1 MNQVNWTN
9 IYSSKVKPPIRQP
22 TGKTKNKNMKMI
34 QRIAWIFLP
43 LMITTAVFGQGPG
56 EDKEKEDKIEALKVG
71 FITKEL
77 NLTATEAEKFWPIYN
92 EMEGKMKEIR
102 QSCRKINHDVR
113 DSEDKISNEDAKKK
127 LNTLFEN
134 DQKELDLK
142 KEYSE
147 KFIKIIGE
155 KRTLKLLSLEHE
167 FRRVLLERLKDRK
180 EGVPQDRKPHG
191 GKQ

>member
-1 MNQVNWTN
+1 
-9 IYSSKVKPPIRQP
+9 
-22 TGKTKNKNMKMI
+22 MI
-34 QRIAWIFLP
+34 QKLAWIFLP
-43 LMITTAVFGQGPG
+43 VLLASNAFGQ
-56 EDKEKEDKIEALKVG
+56 EEMNKEKEDKIEALKVG

-77 NLTATEAEKFWPIYN
+77 SLTSAEAEKFWPVYN
-92 EMEGKMKEIR
+92 EMDGKLKEIR
-102 QSCRKINHDVR
+102 QSNRKINQDLR
-113 DSEDKISNEDAKKK
+113 ESEEKISNDDAKKK
-127 LNTLFEN
+127 LNALFEN

-180 EGVPQDRKPHG
+180 DGGPEPGDRRPHG
-191 GKQ
+191 KP

>member
-1 MNQVNWTN
+1 
-9 IYSSKVKPPIRQP
+9 
-22 TGKTKNKNMKMI
+22 MKII
-34 QRIAWIFLP
+34 QKLAWILLP
-43 LMITTAVFGQGPG
+43 ILLASNAFGQ
-56 EDKEKEDKIEALKVG
+56 EEMNKDKEDKIEALKVG

-77 NLTATEAEKFWPIYN
+77 NLTTTEAEKFWPVYN
-92 EMEGKMKEIR
+92 EMDAKMKEIR
-102 QSCRKINHDVR
+102 QSCRKINQELR
-113 DSEDKISNEDAKKK
+113 ESEEKISNDDAKKK
-127 LNTLFEN
+127 LAALFEN

-180 EGVPQDRKPHG
+180 DGPPMERKPHG
-191 GKQ
+191 KP

>member
-1 MNQVNWTN
+1 
-9 IYSSKVKPPIRQP
+9 
-22 TGKTKNKNMKMI
+22 MKI
-34 QRIAWIFLP
+34 VQKLVWALIP
-43 LMITTAVFGQGPG
+43 LLFVSTAFSQGAG
-56 EDKEKEDKIEALKVG
+56 NDKERDDKIEALKVG

-77 NLTATEAEKFWPIYN
+77 NLTTSEAEKFWPVYN
-92 EMEGKMKEIR
+92 EMDAKMKELR
-102 QSCRKINHDVR
+102 QSCRKINQELK
-113 DSEDKISNEDAKKK
+113 DSDEKMTNDDAKKK
-127 LNTLFEN
+127 LNILFEN

-180 EGVPQDRKPHG
+180 DGDPHDKRPHG
-191 GKQ
+191 KP

>member
-1 MNQVNWTN
+1 
-9 IYSSKVKPPIRQP
+9 
-22 TGKTKNKNMKMI
+22 MKMI
-34 QRIAWIFLP
+34 NKLAWILIP
-43 LMITTAVFGQGPG
+43 LLFATNSFAQDD
-56 EDKEKEDKIEALKVG
+56 ENNKEKDDKIEALKVG

-77 NLTATEAEKFWPIYN
+77 NLTSTEAEKFWPVYN
-92 EMEGKMKEIR
+92 EMDGKLKEIR
-102 QSCRKINHDVR
+102 QSNRKINQDLR
-113 DSEDKISNEDAKKK
+113 ESEEKISNDDAKKK

-167 FRRVLLERLKDRK
+167 FRRVLLERLKDRRDGGPGPGPGPNDK
-180 EGVPQDRKPHG
+180 RPHG
-191 GKQ
+191 KP

>member
-1 MNQVNWTN
+1 MKTIQKLTW
-9 IYSSKVKPPIRQP
+9 ILLPILL
-22 TGKTKNKNMKMI
+22 T
-34 QRIAWIFLP
+34 
-43 LMITTAVFGQGPG
+43 TTAFAQGPG
-56 EDKEKEDKIEALKVG
+56 DEKDKDDKIEALKVG

-77 NLTATEAEKFWPIYN
+77 SLTSSEAEKFWPVYN
-92 EMEGKMKEIR
+92 EMEAKMKEIR
-102 QSCRKINHDVR
+102 QSCRKINQELKE
-113 DSEDKISNEDAKKK
+113 SEEKISNDDARKKM
-127 LNTLFEN
+127 NTLFEN

-180 EGVPQDRKPHG
+180 DGPPMDRKLHG
-191 GKQ
+191 KP

>member
-1 MNQVNWTN
+1 
-9 IYSSKVKPPIRQP
+9 
-22 TGKTKNKNMKMI
+22 MKLTHKL
-34 QRIAWIFLP
+34 AWAILP
-43 LMITTAVFGQGPG
+43 LLFAANTFAQGPG
-56 EDKEKEDKIEALKVG
+56 DDKEKDDKIEALKVG
-71 FITKEL
+71 FITQEL
-77 NLTATEAEKFWPIYN
+77 NLSSTEAEKFWPVYN
-92 EMEGKMKEIR
+92 EMEAKMKEIR
-102 QSCRKINHDVR
+102 QSTRKINQELR
-113 DSEDKISNEDAKKK
+113 ESEEKISNDDAKKK

-180 EGVPQDRKPHG
+180 DGPPPHDKRPHG
-191 GKQ
+191 KP

>member
-1 MNQVNWTN
+1 MNM
-9 IYSSKVKPPIRQP
+9 I
-22 TGKTKNKNMKMI
+22 TK
-34 QRIAWIFLP
+34 IAGIFLS
-43 LMITTAVFGQGPG
+43 LMITTAAFGQDPG
-56 EDKEKEDKIEALKVG
+56 EDKEKDDKIEALKVG

-77 NLTATEAEKFWPIYN
+77 NLTSTEAEKFWPLYN

-102 QSCRKINHDVR
+102 QTCRKINHDVR

-134 DQKELDLK
+134 EQKELDLK

-167 FRRVLLERLKDRK
+167 FRRVLLERLKDRR
-180 EGVPQDRKPHG
+180 EGAPQDRKPHG
-191 GKQ
+191 GRP

>member
-1 MNQVNWTN
+1 M
-9 IYSSKVKPPIRQP
+9 
-22 TGKTKNKNMKMI
+22 KTITKT
-34 QRIAWIFLP
+34 AWIFLS
-43 LMITTAVFGQGPG
+43 LMISTAAFGQGPG
-56 EDKEKEDKIEALKVG
+56 DDKEKDDKIEALKVG

-77 NLTATEAEKFWPIYN
+77 SLTASEAEKFWPLYN

-102 QSCRKINHDVR
+102 QSCRKINHEMR

-167 FRRVLLERLKDRK
+167 FRRVLLERLKDRR
-180 EGVPQDRKPHG
+180 EGAPQDRKPHG
-191 GKQ
+191 GKP

>member
-1 MNQVNWTN
+1 
-9 IYSSKVKPPIRQP
+9 
-22 TGKTKNKNMKMI
+22 MKQKKMKI
-34 QRIAWIFLP
+34 ILKLAWILLP
-43 LMITTAVFGQGPG
+43 VLFAANTFAQGPG
-56 EDKEKEDKIEALKVG
+56 DETDKEDKIEALKVG

-77 NLTATEAEKFWPIYN
+77 GLTSNEAEKFWPVYN
-92 EMEGKMKEIR
+92 EMEAKMKEIR
-102 QSCRKINHDVR
+102 QSHRKINQELKE
-113 DSEDKISNEDAKKK
+113 SEEKISNDDAKKK

-134 DQKELDLK
+134 EQKELDLK

-180 EGVPQDRKPHG
+180 EGPPPHDRKPHG
-191 GKQ
+191 KP

>member
-1 MNQVNWTN
+1 M
-9 IYSSKVKPPIRQP
+9 
-22 TGKTKNKNMKMI
+22 KTILKL
-34 QRIAWIFLP
+34 AWILLP
-43 LMITTAVFGQGPG
+43 VLFATNTLAQGPG
-56 EDKEKEDKIEALKVG
+56 DEKDKEDKIEALKVG

-77 NLTATEAEKFWPIYN
+77 ALSSSEAEKFWPVYN
-92 EMEGKMKEIR
+92 EMEAKMKEIR
-102 QSCRKINHDVR
+102 QSVRKINQELKE
-113 DSEDKISNEDAKKK
+113 SEEKISNDDAKKK

-167 FRRVLLERLKDRK
+167 FRRVLLERLKDRND
-180 EGVPQDRKPHG
+180 GPPPHDRKPHG
-191 GKQ
+191 KP

>member
-1 MNQVNWTN
+1 M
-9 IYSSKVKPPIRQP
+9 
-22 TGKTKNKNMKMI
+22 KTITK
-34 QRIAWIFLP
+34 IAWIFLS
-43 LMITTAVFGQGPG
+43 LMITTAAFGQGPG
-56 EDKEKEDKIEALKVG
+56 EDKEKDEKIEALKVG

-77 NLTATEAEKFWPIYN
+77 NLTSAEAEKFWPLYN
-92 EMEGKMKEIR
+92 EMEDKMKEIR
-102 QSCRKINHDVR
+102 QSCRKINHEMR

-167 FRRVLLERLKDRK
+167 FRRVLLERLKDRR

-191 GKQ
+191 GKP

>member
-1 MNQVNWTN
+1 MATKAKTLQV
-9 IYSSKVKPPIRQP
+9 K
-22 TGKTKNKNMKMI
+22 
-34 QRIAWIFLP
+34 
-43 LMITTAVFGQGPG
+43 
-56 EDKEKEDKIEALKVG
+56 DKEKDDKIEALKVG
-71 FITKEL
+71 FITQEL
-77 NLTATEAEKFWPIYN
+77 NLTASEAEKFWPLYN
-92 EMEGKMKEIR
+92 EMEDKMKEAR
-102 QSCRKINHDVR
+102 QTCRKINHEMR

-147 KFIKIIGE
+147 KYIKIIGE

-180 EGVPQDRKPHG
+180 DGPPPHDRKPHG
-191 GKQ
+191 KP

>member
-1 MNQVNWTN
+1 
-9 IYSSKVKPPIRQP
+9 
-22 TGKTKNKNMKMI
+22 MKMI
-34 QRIAWIFLP
+34 QKLALVLLP
-43 LMITTAVFGQGPG
+43 LLFAANLVAQSQGPD
-56 EDKEKEDKIEALKVG
+56 ERDKDKIEALKVG

-77 NLTATEAEKFWPIYN
+77 SLTSAEAEKFWPVYN
-92 EMEGKMKEIR
+92 EMDAKMKELR
-102 QSCRKINHDVR
+102 HDCRKINQDTR
-113 DSEDKISNEDAKKK
+113 ESEDKMSNEDAKKK
-127 LNTLFEN
+127 LATLFEN

-191 GKQ
+191 GKP

>member
-1 MNQVNWTN
+1 
-9 IYSSKVKPPIRQP
+9 
-22 TGKTKNKNMKMI
+22 
-34 QRIAWIFLP
+34 
-43 LMITTAVFGQGPG
+43 MITTAAFGQGPG
-56 EDKEKEDKIEALKVG
+56 DDKEKDDKIEALKVG

-77 NLTATEAEKFWPIYN
+77 NLTSVEAEKFWPLYN
-92 EMEGKMKEIR
+92 EMDGKMKEIR
-102 QSCRKINHDVR
+102 QTCRKINHDIR

-134 DQKELDLK
+134 EQKELDIK

-180 EGVPQDRKPHG
+180 EGAPQDRKPHG

>member
-1 MNQVNWTN
+1 ME
-9 IYSSKVKPPIRQP
+9 IIKK
-22 TGKTKNKNMKMI
+22 
-34 QRIAWIFLP
+34 IAWTILP
-43 LMITTAVFGQGPG
+43 LMITTAAFGQGPG
-56 EDKEKEDKIEALKVG
+56 DDKEKDDKIEALKVG

-77 NLTATEAEKFWPIYN
+77 NLTSAEAEKFWPLYN
-92 EMEGKMKEIR
+92 EMDGKMKEIR
-102 QSCRKINHDVR
+102 QTCRKINHDMR

-191 GKQ
+191 GKP

>member
-1 MNQVNWTN
+1 
-9 IYSSKVKPPIRQP
+9 
-22 TGKTKNKNMKMI
+22 MKI
-34 QRIAWIFLP
+34 LQKLIWVLLTILF
-43 LMITTAVFGQGPG
+43 TANTFDQGPG
-56 EDKEKEDKIEALKVG
+56 DDKEKDDKIEALKVG
-71 FITKEL
+71 FITQEL
-77 NLTATEAEKFWPIYN
+77 NLSSTEAEKFWPVYN
-92 EMEGKMKEIR
+92 EMEAKMKEIR
-102 QSCRKINHDVR
+102 QNTRKINNELR
-113 DSEDKISNEDAKKK
+113 ESEEKISNDDAKKK

-180 EGVPQDRKPHG
+180 DGPPPHDKRPHG
-191 GKQ
+191 KP

>member
-1 MNQVNWTN
+1 
-9 IYSSKVKPPIRQP
+9 
-22 TGKTKNKNMKMI
+22 MKIVQKLVWALIPMLF
-34 QRIAWIFLP
+34 ASAAFS
-43 LMITTAVFGQGPG
+43 QGPG
-56 EDKEKEDKIEALKVG
+56 NDKEREDKIEALKVG

-77 NLTATEAEKFWPIYN
+77 NLTTSEAEKFWPVYN
-92 EMEGKMKEIR
+92 EMDAKMKELR
-102 QSCRKINHDVR
+102 QSCRKINQELK
-113 DSEDKISNEDAKKK
+113 DSEEKITNDDAKKK

-180 EGVPQDRKPHG
+180 DGDPHDKRPHG
-191 GKQ
+191 KP

>member
-1 MNQVNWTN
+1 
-9 IYSSKVKPPIRQP
+9 
-22 TGKTKNKNMKMI
+22 MKI
-34 QRIAWIFLP
+34 VQKLIWALIP
-43 LMITTAVFGQGPG
+43 LLFVSTAFSQGPG
-56 EDKEKEDKIEALKVG
+56 NDKERDDKIEALKVG

-77 NLTATEAEKFWPIYN
+77 NLTASEAEKFWPVYN
-92 EMEGKMKEIR
+92 EMDAKMKELR
-102 QSCRKINHDVR
+102 QGCRKINQELK
-113 DSEDKISNEDAKKK
+113 DSEEKMTNDDAKKK

-180 EGVPQDRKPHG
+180 DGDPHDKRPHG
-191 GKQ
+191 KP

>member
-1 MNQVNWTN
+1 
-9 IYSSKVKPPIRQP
+9 
-22 TGKTKNKNMKMI
+22 MKII
-34 QRIAWIFLP
+34 QKLAWIFLP
-43 LMITTAVFGQGPG
+43 LMITATVFGQGPG
-56 EDKEKEDKIEALKVG
+56 DDKEKDDKIEALKVG

-77 NLTATEAEKFWPIYN
+77 NLTSTEAEKFWPLYN
-92 EMEGKMKEIR
+92 EMDGKLKEIR
-102 QSCRKINHDVR
+102 QSCRKINQDLR
-113 DSEDKISNEDAKKK
+113 ESEDKISNDDAKKK

-147 KFIKIIGE
+147 KFIKVIGE

-180 EGVPQDRKPHG
+180 DGPPPMDRKPHG
-191 GKQ
+191 KP